1 MSIPVTISVELT
13 EDGEYQLMATSLC
26 ATVPA
31 GARLLKSMPHPRIQ
45 FIHTNKADAESDA
58 KLLQAYLDNTTVKVS
73 KSKAKKEWA

>member
-26 ATVPA
+26 STVPA
-31 GARLLKSMPHPRIQ
+31 GARLLKSMPHPCIQ
-45 FIHTNKADAESDA
+45 FIHTEKSSAESDA